1 MTTIFVSRF
10 SLYPKRQWF
19 HLWMFLLLN
28 HHHPP
33 ALIFTG
39 SNSPVEDSSK
49 LVDIDIPADL
59 LPDGPLYSTDTK
71 LRLNKKKNEGRI
83 PLKVGSQKWFKEL
96 IKIKQAHDHKIDKEK
111 QLREDT
117 EEATFLGT
125 SLSRLEHPRIPSTL
139 AKLDREFTNFQLSY
153 SKVTTPSSHQYS
165 RKGWTSDET
174 KALELRPHKRRVNT
188 GNFSGSFELQHTD
201 KKLRPM
207 VKSDT
212 GYDAPGPSTH

>member
-1 MTTIFVSRF
+1 MDVSTT
-10 SLYPKRQWF
+10 
-19 HLWMFLLLN
+19 N

-59 LPDGPLYSTDTK
+59 LPFVPYGPLYSTDTK
-71 LRLNKKKNEGRI
+71 LRFNKKKNEERI

-117 EEATFLGT
+117 EEATFL
-125 SLSRLEHPRIPSTL
+125 
-139 AKLDREFTNFQLSY
+139 
-153 SKVTTPSSHQYS
+153 VTTPSSHQYS

-212 GYDAPGPSTH
+212 GYDAPGPSTPNDCYPDDSQLFRHCVFLFRPFLPRNESSNLHL

>member
-125 SLSRLEHPRIPSTL
+125 SLSRLEHRKDLLYDLTT
-139 AKLDREFTNFQLSY
+139 FTDSY
-153 SKVTTPSSHQYS
+153 H
-165 RKGWTSDET
+165 
-174 KALELRPHKRRVNT
+174 N
-188 GNFSGSFELQHTD
+188 
-201 KKLRPM
+201 
-207 VKSDT
+207 
-212 GYDAPGPSTH
+212 

>member
-1 MTTIFVSRF
+1 MDVSTT
-10 SLYPKRQWF
+10 
-19 HLWMFLLLN
+19 N

-59 LPDGPLYSTDTK
+59 LPFVPYGPLYSTDTK
-71 LRLNKKKNEGRI
+71 LRFNKKKNEERI

-125 SLSRLEHPRIPSTL
+125 SLSRLEHRKDLLYDLTT
-139 AKLDREFTNFQLSY
+139 FTDSY
-153 SKVTTPSSHQYS
+153 H
-165 RKGWTSDET
+165 
-174 KALELRPHKRRVNT
+174 N
-188 GNFSGSFELQHTD
+188 
-201 KKLRPM
+201 
-207 VKSDT
+207 
-212 GYDAPGPSTH
+212 